1 MGISERSPGLA
12 RCLSCGGLLLRAGA
26 RRLAPYYGAGRTQRR
41 ALTQSGVVNAAR
53 QRVFPPRPPGPRRHE
68 SATICKQQKV
78 FTEQTP
84 CTFLDGPC
92 ADRCCPSRAERDFPR
107 RVREIN
113 RDLQDLRLLSL
124 VFDLVP
130 RARPD
135 CLCAMHTFAI
145 SPNPSAQP
153 GCGTTAAMAP
163 AAGFRLVFPLIFT
176 SGDPILLQ
184 CSVVDPS
191 PIPPGL
197 LAFARVRPSP
207 AHALSLY
214 WVYRHKT
221 YIVKR
226 NGRGRMSHAGIRA
239 QPSVVS
245 RPSDRPARS
254 APWER

>member
-1 MGISERSPGLA
+1 M
-12 RCLSCGGLLLRAGA
+12 
-26 RRLAPYYGAGRTQRR
+26 RRPAFAGRRPSIGTLLWRRSDAKR
-41 ALTQSGVVNAAR
+41 ALTQSRVVNAAR

-153 GCGTTAAMAP
+153 GSGTTCGDGP

-184 CSVVDPS
+184 CSVVDPCPTPHPLS
-191 PIPPGL
+191 WL
-197 LAFARVRPSP
+197 LSAFGRTLYAS
-207 AHALSLY
+207 LSRD
-214 WVYRHKT
+214 WVYHYTT

-226 NGRGRMSHAGIRA
+226 NCRGRMSHAGIRA
-239 QPSVVS
+239 PNHPSFMCS
-245 RPSDRPARS
+245 SDRLAS
-254 APWER
+254 GAPWER